1 MPRNTKLEVGEAK
14 PVFDEPRSRDSRS
27 RTLFRFDTT
36 TIEIK
41 EKINPALESKEKG
54 DDADLTGGVETDDW
68 AQSLRFNGAG
78 VESGGHPSSLRL

>member
-54 DDADLTGGVETDDW
+54 DDAEFG
-68 AQSLRFNGAG
+68 AQRKATLEIIR
-78 VESGGHPSSLRL
+78 ESRM